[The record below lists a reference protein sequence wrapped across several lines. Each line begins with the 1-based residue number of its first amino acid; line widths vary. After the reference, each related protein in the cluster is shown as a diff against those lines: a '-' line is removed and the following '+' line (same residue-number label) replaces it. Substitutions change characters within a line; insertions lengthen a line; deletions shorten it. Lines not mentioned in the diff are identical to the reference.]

1 MEPLVSPDV
10 PDAPARQAMAVD
22 IACVGFGPAMAGFLT
37 ALSRRL
43 AAADRPPLESAASP
57 GMPLQVVCYERADD
71 LGFGVSGVVTRA
83 RGIRS
88 VFPDL
93 DPAQIPMA
101 APVKQ
106 EKVLYLLDPI
116 GASRRS
122 RPLRAADRMIR
133 AARKMLRVEEQA
145 LELPWT
151 PSFL

>member
-1 MEPLVSPDV
+1 MSDTPVERPSM
-10 PDAPARQAMAVD
+10 QVD

-37 ALSRRL
+37 TLSRRL
-43 AAADRPPLESAASP
+43 ADAAKPMLESAAMP

-71 LGFGVSGVVTRA
+71 AAFGVSGVVTRA

-88 VFPDL
+88 AFPDL

-101 APVKQ
+101 TRVRDEQ
-106 EKVLYLLDPI
+106 VLYLLDPI

-122 RPLRAADRMIR
+122 ATLRAADRAIR
-133 AARKMLRVEEQA
+133 AAGFALRVRDHA

-151 PSFL
+151 PAFL